1 MTELVPGYGCP
12 DEVAALFQ
20 EYTDMLV
27 AQKPAFAAYLRLQGY
42 QREVQHLEE
51 KYGPPHGRLYLL
63 RVDGTA
69 AGCIALRRLDEE
81 RCELKRLYVR
91 PQYRGRGL
99 AGRLVDRALEDARA
113 IGYGCVLLDT
123 FPFLEEAIGMYRRR
137 GFQEV
142 PSYNGSPMEDLIYLR
157 LDLR

>member
-1 MTELVPGYGCP
+1 MTELVQGYGYP
-12 DEVAALFQ
+12 DEMAALFQ

-27 AQKPAFAAYLRLQGY
+27 DREPEFAAYLRLQDY

-51 KYGPPHGRLYLL
+51 KYGLPHGRLYLL
-63 RVDGTA
+63 RVDGAA
-69 AGCIALRRLDEE
+69 AGCIALRRLDAES
-81 RCELKRLYVR
+81 CELKRLYVR
-91 PQYRGRGL
+91 PPYRGRGL
-99 AGRLVDRALEDARA
+99 AGLLVDRTLEDARQ

-123 FPFLEEAIGMYRRR
+123 FPFLREAIGMYRRR
-137 GFQEV
+137 GFREV